1 MAFFTLGEGEG
12 RTIGGRLGV
21 GLETGVSVGVG
32 VLTGVS
38 IGVGVAVVV
47 AIGVVFGVRIIFGL
61 GFRRERGRGLI
72 GRTASKYCVLVSA
85 AGGAGGGV
93 SLDCAVAVALT
104 DGDGMIDGSGVPLGE
119 EVAVSLADGDGVIAG
134 VGEAFL
140 FFRCFGVGAGRTKS
154 FFNLSPNVSSRS
166 CAPRTTTVLI
176 AIVIAIAKTK
186 RSFLFTRR

>member
-1 MAFFTLGEGEG
+1 MGDSAGLI
-12 RTIGGRLGV
+12 IGGRLGV
-21 GLETGVSVGVG
+21 GLEAGVSLGVG
-32 VLTGVS
+32 VLTGAS
-38 IGVGVAVVV
+38 IGAEVAVVV
-47 AIGVVFGVRIIFGL
+47 AIGVAFGVRIIFGL

-93 SLDCAVAVALT
+93 SLGCAVAVALT
-104 DGDGMIDGSGVPLGE
+104 DGEGVIDGGGVPLGE

-134 VGEAFL
+134 VGEAF
-140 FFRCFGVGAGRTKS
+140 FFLRCFGVGAGRTKS

-166 CAPRTTTVLI
+166 CVPRTTTVLI